1 MYVPVTMGSRGEL
14 RVMIGLQRIKSYV
27 MTSHFKMSIL
37 LYLRYMI
44 LATTTVSTFVKYVFY
59 VSDMLMEGQ
68 WEKKPVYTFYLELIR
83 DLLHLS
89 MYLCFFLVIFM

>member
-1 MYVPVTMGSRGEL
+1 MQLLELLQFWDTVVLMFKFLHVLWSYFGSTNDNNF
-14 RVMIGLQRIKSYV
+14 V
-27 MTSHFKMSIL
+27 
-37 LYLRYMI
+37 LRYMI
-44 LATTTVSTFVKYVFY
+44 LATTTVSIFVKYVFY

-68 WEKKPVYTFYLELIR
+68 WEKKAVYTFYLELIR